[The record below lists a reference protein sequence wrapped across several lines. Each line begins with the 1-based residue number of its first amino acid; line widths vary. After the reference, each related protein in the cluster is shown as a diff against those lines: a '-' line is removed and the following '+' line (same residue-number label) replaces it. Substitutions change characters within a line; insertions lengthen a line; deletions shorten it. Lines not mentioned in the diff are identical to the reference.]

1 MKGTSQARV
10 TGLVAVR
17 IAWIMALAV
26 CGLAILIGL
35 LTGTGSGDPS
45 QRLPGFAFSAGPDSS
60 QQSPQSPG
68 FTSLDPAA
76 AMSGA
81 AAQKDRSRRAKEG
94 APGDSHSGSGV
105 PHRSGSQPEYTGGR
119 TPVVTPRPKP
129 PQAPGGDPAEAP
141 QAPSV
146 APTKPPKPPEPTPAP
161 PVTSPEPTPA
171 PPVTSPEPTPAP
183 PVTPSEPPKSQKSPK
198 PLKPPKP

>member
-1 MKGTSQARV
+1 VKGTSQARV

-45 QRLPGFAFSAGPDSS
+45 QQLPGFAFSAGPDSS

-81 AAQKDRSRRAKEG
+81 AAQKDRGRRAKEG
-94 APGDSHSGSGV
+94 GDSHSGSGV
-105 PHRSGSQPEYTGGR
+105 PHRSGSQPEDTSGA

-129 PQAPGGDPAEAP
+129 PKALGGDPAEAP

-146 APTKPPKPPEPTPAP
+146 APQKPPKPSEPTPAP
-161 PVTSPEPTPA
+161 PVISPEPTPA
-171 PPVTSPEPTPAP
+171 PPVISPEPAPA

>member
-35 LTGTGSGDPS
+35 LTGTGTGDPS

-60 QQSPQSPG
+60 HQSPG

-76 AMSGA
+76 VTVGA
-81 AAQKDRSRRAKEG
+81 AAHEDRGRAKER
-94 APGDSHSGSGV
+94 APGDRHSGSGV
-105 PHRSGSQPEYTGGR
+105 PPRLGSQPEYTGGR
-119 TPVVTPRPKP
+119 TPVVTPRPKL

-146 APTKPPKPPEPTPAP
+146 APPKPPKPPEPTPAP

-183 PVTPSEPPKSQKSPK
+183 VTPSEPPKSQKSPK